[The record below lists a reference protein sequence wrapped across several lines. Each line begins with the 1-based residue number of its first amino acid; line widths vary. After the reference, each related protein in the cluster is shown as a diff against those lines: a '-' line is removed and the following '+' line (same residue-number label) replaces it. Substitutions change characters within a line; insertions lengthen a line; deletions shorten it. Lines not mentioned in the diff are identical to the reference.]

1 MFRLRSVRSI
11 VIAPASTGRESSS
24 KIVVIKTA
32 QAKRGIRSRNI
43 PNTRKLL
50 NVLMK
55 LIAPKIEETPAKCK
69 EKIAKSTDLP
79 AWAILLAK
87 GG

>member
-1 MFRLRSVRSI
+1 M
-11 VIAPASTGRESSS
+11 IAPANTGRDNSSNTA
-24 KIVVIKTA
+24 VISTD

-43 PNTRKLL
+43 PNTRRLP

-55 LIAPKIEETPAKCK
+55 FTAPKIELTPAKCN

-79 AWAILLAK
+79 A
-87 GG
+87 